1 MMQALVW
8 HGPRRMALERVP
20 LPEPGPGEV
29 RVRVAAVGICG
40 SELSGYL
47 GHNAL
52 RVPPLVMG
60 HEFTGVVEA
69 VGPGGGAPAA
79 SAGGGQAGVAASVDR
94 SRGSTPP
101 AVGARVVVN
110 PLVSCGACGYC
121 RDGRAN
127 LCQERALVG
136 AHRPGA
142 FADAVVVPASACLE
156 LPDNVDFVLG
166 SMVEPLA
173 CAVRATRLAGVD
185 EGSRVRVLGAG
196 PIGLLCALVARDA
209 GARQAGAHEVGA
221 RDVGA
226 HGVGARDAGA
236 RDVGAREV
244 TIHDPN
250 RQRAAVASAWGL
262 TAPDEGPEP
271 GTVVIDAVG
280 LEATRRQ
287 AVATLE
293 RGGTA
298 VFVGLHEPAAAFD
311 GNDLVRDEKV
321 VRGCFAYAPEDFTR
335 ALSLLSSG
343 LLPQPG
349 PWLSVRNLADGQAA
363 FDELID
369 TKPSVVKI
377 VLRPEGAAEEG

>member
-1 MMQALVW
+1 
-8 HGPRRMALERVP
+8 MALERVP
-20 LPEPGPGEV
+20 VPEPGPGEV

-69 VGPGGGAPAA
+69 VGPGGGATAA
-79 SAGGGQAGVAASVDR
+79 AAWGGQAGVAASGDR
-94 SRGSTPP
+94 GRGSTPP
-101 AVGARVVVN
+101 AVGARVVLN

-156 LPDNVDFVLG
+156 LPDDVGFVLG

-185 EGSRVRVLGAG
+185 AGSRVRVLGAG

-209 GARQAGAHEVGA
+209 GAHEAGAGE
-221 RDVGA
+221 
-226 HGVGARDAGA
+226 AGA
-236 RDVGAREV
+236 REVGTGGAGAREV

-321 VRGCFAYAPEDFTR
+321 VRGCFAYAPEDFAR

-343 LLPQPG
+343 LLPEPG

>member
-20 LPEPGPGEV
+20 VPEPGPDEV

-47 GHNAL
+47 GYNAL

-69 VGPGGGAPAA
+69 VGPGGGVPAA
-79 SAGGGQAGVAASVDR
+79 AAGGGQAGVAASVDR
-94 SRGSTPP
+94 GRGSTPP
-101 AVGARVVVN
+101 AVGTRVVVN
-110 PLVSCGACGYC
+110 PLVRCGACGYC

-142 FADAVVVPASACLE
+142 FADTVVVPASACLE
-156 LPDNVDFVLG
+156 LPDDVDFVLG

-185 EGSRVRVLGAG
+185 AGSRVRVLGAG
-196 PIGLLCALVARDA
+196 PIGLLCALVAREA
-209 GARQAGAHEVGA
+209 GARQAGAREVGA
-221 RDVGA
+221 GGA
-226 HGVGARDAGA
+226 
-236 RDVGAREV
+236 GAREV

-262 TAPDEGPEP
+262 SAPDEGPEP

-287 AVATLE
+287 AVRTLE

-321 VRGCFAYAPEDFTR
+321 VRGCFAYAPEDFER

-343 LLPQPG
+343 LLPEPG